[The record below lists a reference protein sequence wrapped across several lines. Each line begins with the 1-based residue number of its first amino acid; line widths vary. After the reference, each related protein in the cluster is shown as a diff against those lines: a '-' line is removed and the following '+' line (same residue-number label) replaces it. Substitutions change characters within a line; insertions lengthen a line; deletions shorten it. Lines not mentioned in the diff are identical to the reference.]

1 MSRTKAVSRMV
12 WATVLVVIIIIA
24 GIAAYW
30 WYYTQPST
38 PTPAAKVINI
48 AWTEG
53 PEFDFI
59 NSKVSEFTAQTGITV
74 NFLKIPR
81 EHIVERLMLE
91 MLSSTPSVDGA
102 VIYVLEAP
110 TLASTGGLVDLYTY
124 RPKSEWISE
133 SFYQDQLEMLE
144 FNGSLYYVPSIW
156 NGALINFYR
165 TDLFSNETLKTL
177 FKTEFNYNLTVP
189 TTPEQLMDVA
199 RFFSEQGYIGIH
211 LQLTTSEMGAGAYT
225 FYPPLAA
232 YYGGGLYNTT
242 TGQITC
248 NSTGSVHALEYL
260 LNLTQYAQPTVLE
273 DGTFEAEQAIM
284 QGQSGGKQLAMADQW
299 SYMYPMLPNATYPW
313 NISERIFP
321 QQPDM
326 LGVTILKNSPKKD
339 YVWQFVNWTSSFE
352 ITKGTTLATPKAPCR
367 SDVANDP
374 EVKANY
380 WVKVI
385 VDSYGGHKP
394 LVPVIK
400 NPHATE
406 IYEAMMRRLGEAF
419 SDFQAAGHTNAH
431 AIAQEKLDT
440 LYGDIKTILG
450 I

>member
-1 MSRTKAVSRMV
+1 MKAVSTMI
-12 WATVLVVIIIIA
+12 WAAIAVVIIL
-24 GIAAYW
+24 IAAFAGYW
-30 WYYTQPST
+30 WYTSQP
-38 PTPAAKVINI
+38 PTPVSKEISI

-59 NSKVSEFTAQTGITV
+59 QGKLNEFQTQTGITV
-74 NFLKIPR
+74 HFLKIPR
-81 EHIVERLMLE
+81 AHIVERLMLE
-91 MLSSTPSVDGA
+91 MLAPTPAIDGT

-124 RPKSEWISE
+124 RPKSEWIADT
-133 SFYQDQLEMLE
+133 FYQAQLEMLE

-156 NGALINFYR
+156 NGALLNFYR
-165 TDLFSNETLKTL
+165 TDLFSNATLASAFHTQYEYDL
-177 FKTEFNYNLTVP
+177 AVP
-189 TTPEQLMDVA
+189 TTPEQLMQIA
-199 RFFSEQGYIGIH
+199 KFFTEQGYIGIH
-211 LQLTTSEMGAGAYT
+211 LQLTTSEMGAGAYM

-232 YYGGGLYNTT
+232 YFGGGIYNTT

-248 NSTGSVHALEYL
+248 NSTGSVYALEYL

-273 DGTFEAEQAIM
+273 DGTFEAEQAVM
-284 QGQSGGKQLAMADQW
+284 QGTSGGKQLAMADQW
-299 SYMYPMLPNATYPW
+299 SYMYNMLPQATYPW

-326 LGVTILKNSPKKD
+326 LGVAILKNSPKKD

-352 ITKGTTLATPKAPCR
+352 IAKGTTLATPKAPCR

-374 EVKANY
+374 QVSANY
-380 WVKVI
+380 WVNII
-385 VDSYGGHKP
+385 VNSYGGHKP
-394 LVPVIK
+394 IVPVIK
-400 NPHATE
+400 NPHSTE

-431 AIAQEKLDT
+431 SIAQEKLDT